1 LQHAN
6 FIVDIADL
14 LKRIASGDRDAFAEV
29 VETFQRPLFGFLA
42 RMGISKVVAAEIAQ
56 ETFLRAWRNL
66 DQYQSGRAQ
75 FSTWLFS
82 IARNL
87 ALNELTRAS
96 NRNGASTGGAGVMD
110 VGTLRET
117 LDQVVQEETN
127 ARLRDGLL
135 RLPLPERTT
144 LALAYVRELPL
155 AEIAVLEHT
164 TVGAVKTRLHR
175 AKAKLWE
182 CLETADE

>member
-1 LQHAN
+1 M
-6 FIVDIADL
+6 DIAIL
-14 LKRIASGDRDAFAEV
+14 LKRVADGDRDAFAEV
-29 VETFQRPLFGFLA
+29 VETFQRPLFGFFGRL
-42 RMGISKVVAAEIAQ
+42 GIPKAVAVEIAQ

-66 DQYQSGRAQ
+66 GQYQTGRAE

-96 NRNGASTGGAGVMD
+96 NRNEPTEQDAGAMAGC
-110 VGTLRET
+110 TSSEPLNQ
-117 LDQVVQEETN
+117 LVQTQMN
-127 ARLRDGLL
+127 LQLQHALL

-155 AEIAVLEHT
+155 EEIAILEDT
-164 TVGAVKTRLHR
+164 TVGAIKTRLHR
-175 AKAKLWE
+175 AKAKLRQW
-182 CLETADE
+182 LEAGDE